1 MAKREER
8 TIISILGRT
17 NAGKSS
23 LLNLLSGQK
32 DFAIVDATPGTTADT
47 VIATMEIHDMGPFKI
62 FDTAGIDEESELGRK
77 KRQKSFE
84 ALEESDLCLLKI
96 DLLKAVKTEDFS
108 LELALLEHAD
118 RWGKQ
123 ILAIYNII
131 DTNANISDAEVQAY
145 KRTLDER
152 LGCPSIAIRAND
164 SAYQAPLIDFLK
176 NNFSQENRHI
186 DLLPSVGEKGF
197 VLLVIPMDEETPTQR
212 LLRPQDMALERLLRQ
227 FAIPVM
233 FRLDLGKARSEDPAL
248 RAEEERRYHD
258 LLDLLQ
264 NSSEG
269 LQLVVTDSQAF
280 DIVAH
285 WTDEAI
291 PLTSFSV
298 MMANYMSYGNLPGL
312 LAGARML
319 DSLKAGDKVLIVE
332 ACNHNRKCDDIGTVQ
347 LPRIIKDKADPE
359 IEVEFCFGRTFP
371 EDVSEYS
378 LVVHCGACMI
388 DRQKYHRR
396 LRLCERAGVP
406 FTNYGFLLSYAQNEA
421 VMQRVVQPFL

>member
-32 DFAIVDATPGTTADT
+32 DFAIVDAAPGTTADT
-47 VIATMEIHDMGPFKI
+47 VIATMEIHNLGPFKI
-62 FDTAGIDEESELGRK
+62 LDTAGIDEESELGYK

-96 DLLKAVKTEDFS
+96 DLLKAIKTGDVA

-118 RWGKQ
+118 QWEKQ
-123 ILAIYNII
+123 ILAVYNII
-131 DTNANISDAEVQAY
+131 ENDQRVTDAEIQQY
-145 KRTLDER
+145 KQQLDER
-152 LGCPSIAIRAND
+152 LGCPSIAIRSND
-164 SAYQAPLIDFLK
+164 SAYQAPLIEFIK
-176 NNFSQENRHI
+176 TYFSMESRTI
-186 DLLPSVGEKGF
+186 DLLPSVTDQGF

-233 FRLDLGKARSEDPAL
+233 FRLDLGKARSDDLAL
-248 RAEEERRYHD
+248 RSQEQQRYHN
-258 LLDLLQ
+258 LLTLLQ
-264 NSSEG
+264 NSPEG
-269 LQLVVTDSQAF
+269 LQLVLTDSQAF
-280 DIVAH
+280 DIVAR
-285 WTDEAI
+285 WTDAAI

-298 MMANYMSYGNLPGL
+298 MMANYMSYGNLQNL
-312 LAGARML
+312 LEGARAL
-319 DSLKAGDKVLIVE
+319 DALTAGDKVLIVE

-347 LPRIIKDKADPE
+347 LPRIIKDKADPA
-359 IEVEFCFGRTFP
+359 IKVEFCFGRTFP
-371 EDVSEYS
+371 EDVSEYR
-378 LVVHCGACMI
+378 LVIHCGACMI

-396 LRLCERAGVP
+396 LKLCERAGVP

-421 VMQRVVQPFL
+421 VMQRVAQPFL